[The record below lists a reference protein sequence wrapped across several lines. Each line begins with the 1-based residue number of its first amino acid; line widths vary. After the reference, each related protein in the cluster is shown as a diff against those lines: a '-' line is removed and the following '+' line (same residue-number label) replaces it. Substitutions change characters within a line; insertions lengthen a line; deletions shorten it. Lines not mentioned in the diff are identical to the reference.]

1 MRLLYTCLFE
11 VSKNGG
17 TCFDPQFYYFP
28 NDTNTYN
35 EIEST
40 FIFAGAI
47 KVTPSLTDTTATT
60 TPSYFPA
67 AKGKWAAL
75 HNLGQLID
83 GNGVVNLDITTQ
95 SVNAHLMPGRVI
107 AF

>member
-28 NDTNTYN
+28 SDSKTYE

-47 KVTPSLTDTTATT
+47 KVTPSLTDT
-60 TPSYFPA
+60 
-67 AKGKWAAL
+67 
-75 HNLGQLID
+75 D
-83 GNGVVNLDITTQ
+83 
-95 SVNAHLMPGRVI
+95 
-107 AF
+107 